1 MTIDLAFTTRVGVL
15 DLAVDLTVGDEIVA
29 ILGPNGAG
37 KTSLLRAIAGL
48 AAIDTGRITID
59 DVVVDDPTAGIFVP
73 AAERPVGMVFQD
85 YLLFPFLTARDNVA
99 FPLRSR
105 GVARRDARTQADDWL
120 ARVGLAERAD
130 AKPHELSGG
139 QAQRVALARAIVADP
154 RVLLLDEPLAALD
167 AQARADI
174 RRDLRTHLAGAAG
187 ARLVVT
193 HDAVDASVLADRVV
207 ILEAGRVVQDGPM
220 QDIALHPRSPYVA
233 DLVGLNLYRGTADA
247 GTVRLEG
254 GGLIV
259 VADQSVRGSVY
270 ASVHPRAVA
279 VHLDDPRGSAR
290 NHWPGTVVEVDALG
304 DRVRVRIE
312 GAVPIVAEVT
322 ADAVRELGLAPGH
335 AVVASVKATEVSV
348 YPA

>member
-59 DVVVDDPTAGIFVP
+59 DVVVDDPTAGVFVP

-85 YLLFPFLTARDNVA
+85 YLLFPFLSARDNVA

-105 GVARRDARTQADDWL
+105 GIARRDARARADEWL
-120 ARVGLAERAD
+120 ARVGLADRAE

-174 RRDLRTHLAGAAG
+174 RRDLRAHLTGAAG

-247 GTVRLEG
+247 GAVRLEG
-254 GGLIV
+254 GGVVV
-259 VADQSVRGSVY
+259 VADRSVRGDVY

-304 DRVRVRIE
+304 DRVRVRID

-322 ADAVRELGLAPGH
+322 RDAARELALAPGH
-335 AVVASVKATEVSV
+335 TVVASVKATEVTV